1 MIWMSGR
8 WWEEAELAAGGVEAG
23 GGEQVAATVA
33 FCQAWQRGDASFEMQ
48 TSGSTGAP
56 KPVRLTRDQ
65 MAASARAT
73 GAALGLTAGMSALV
87 CLPVRYIAGRM
98 MLVRG
103 FVLGLKL
110 VVVEPSADPLA
121 ALPDDLADDL
131 ADNLAIDLA
140 AFVPLQM
147 QTLLDRALLAHNDS
161 CFPDDTAHAFRN
173 RRRLEA
179 MHAILVGGAPV
190 TPALATQIRQ
200 LDVPVYHTYG
210 MTETATHV
218 ALRRLNGAAASAAF
232 APLPSVVTGV
242 DARGCLHLCG
252 PMTGGAVIQT
262 NDLVE
267 LHAGGAFVWVGRWD
281 NVINS
286 GGVKVSVESVEAG
299 IEGLAAEQPE
309 LGLARRRYFIAGLPD
324 ARLGQVVTLII
335 EGGALSEDQAAQ
347 LHWALSQAL
356 PRHHAPRAIRYAP
369 RFVET
374 PTGKIDRGATLAA
387 TAAPE
392 S

>member
-1 MIWMSGR
+1 MLWMSGR
-8 WWEEAELAAGGVEAG
+8 WWEEDELAAGGVEAG
-23 GGEQVAATVA
+23 ASEQVAATLA
-33 FCQAWQRGDASFEMQ
+33 FCQAWRRGDATFAMQ

-56 KPVRLTRDQ
+56 KPIRLTRTQ
-65 MAASARAT
+65 MTASARAT
-73 GAALGLTAGMSALV
+73 GAALGLAAGMSALV

-103 FVLGLKL
+103 FELGLKL

-121 ALPDDLADDL
+121 ALPDDLPDDL
-131 ADNLAIDLA
+131 ALDLA

-147 QTLLDRALLAHNDS
+147 QTLLDQALVAHNDS
-161 CFPDDTAHAFRN
+161 CFPDDTAHAFRY

-179 MHAILVGGAPV
+179 MHAILVGGAPI
-190 TPALATQIRQ
+190 TPALAAQIRQ

-210 MTETATHV
+210 MTETATHI
-218 ALRRLNGAAASAAF
+218 ALRRLDGGAASAAF
-232 APLPSVVTGV
+232 TPLPDVVTGV
-242 DARGCLHLCG
+242 DGRGCLHLCG

-267 LHAGGAFVWVGRWD
+267 LHADGAFVWVGRWD

-286 GGVKVSVESVEAG
+286 GGVKVHVESVEAV

-309 LGLARRRYFIAGLPD
+309 LGLARRRCFVAGLAD

-335 EGGALSEDQAAQ
+335 EGDALSEDQTTQ
-347 LHWALSQAL
+347 LRWALSQAL
-356 PRHHAPRAIRYAP
+356 PRHHAPRDIRYAP

-374 PTGKIDRGATLAA
+374 PTGKIDRSATLHAA
-387 TAAPE
+387 ARPAQ
-392 S
+392 